1 LVWQLVANYY
11 WSKGEETVDLKFTEE
26 QEMIRKMVR
35 DFAQKEVAPI
45 AAEID
50 DKGIAPVE
58 NIKKMGQLGLLGLTV
73 PEKYDGGGADPVSYV
88 IAIEELA
95 KACASTAIVMAV
107 QNSLVCAG
115 IEKFGTEEQKS
126 KFLPP
131 LARGEKIGAFALTEP
146 GAGCDAAAQLTT
158 AMRDGDFYVING
170 TKHFITNGAFADII
184 ILFGMTDKTQKHR
197 GISAFIV
204 EKGAKGF
211 TVGKEEHKMG
221 IRGTNTCELVFD
233 DVEVPVANRLGQE
246 GQGFKIAMTVLDAGR
261 VGVAAQAVGI
271 AQAAYEAALKYSA
284 ERIQFGQP
292 ICQFQAIQWMLADMA
307 TRIEAARLLTYS
319 AALKKQSGQPYSKEA
334 SMAKLYASETAVWVA
349 DRAVQIHGGYGYMKE
364 YSVER
369 NYRDA
374 KITEIYEGTSEVQRM
389 VIARAILG

>member
-1 LVWQLVANYY
+1 M
-11 WSKGEETVDLKFTEE
+11 DLKFTEE

-50 DKGIAPVE
+50 EKGIVPFE

-73 PEKYDGGGADPVSYV
+73 TEKYDGGGADAISYV

-95 KACASTAIVMAV
+95 KVCASTAIVMAV

-115 IEKFGTEEQKS
+115 IEKFGTEEQKD
-126 KFLPP
+126 KFLKP
-131 LARGEKIGAFALTEP
+131 LARGEKLGAFALTEP
-146 GAGCDAAAQLTT
+146 GAGSDVAAMLST
-158 AMRDGDFYVING
+158 AVRDGNVYVING
-170 TKHFITNGAFADII
+170 RKHFITNGGFADIV
-184 ILFGMTDKTQKHR
+184 ILFAMTDKSQRHR
-197 GISAFIV
+197 GITAFIV
-204 EKGAKGF
+204 EKERKGF
-211 TVGKEEHKMG
+211 SVGKEEHKMG
-221 IRGTNTCELVFD
+221 IRGTNTCELIFE
-233 DVEVPVANRLGQE
+233 DVHVPAANRLGEE
-246 GQGFKIAMTVLDAGR
+246 GQGFKIAMTVLDGGR
-261 VGVAAQAVGI
+261 IGVAAQAVGI
-271 AQAAYEAALKYSA
+271 AQAAYEAALKYSK
-284 ERIQFGQP
+284 ERVQFGQP

-307 TRIEAARLLTYS
+307 TRIEAARLLTYN
-319 AALKKQSGQPYSKEA
+319 AALKKQSGEPFSKEA
-334 SMAKLYASETAVWVA
+334 SMAKLFASETAVWVA

-389 VIARAILG
+389 VIARSIIG

>member
-1 LVWQLVANYY
+1 M
-11 WSKGEETVDLKFTEE
+11 DLKFTEE

-50 DKGIAPVE
+50 DKGIVPFE

-73 PEKYDGGGADPVSYV
+73 PEKYDGGGADAISYV

-115 IEKFGTEEQKS
+115 LEKFGTEEQKE
-126 KFLPP
+126 KYLRP

-146 GAGCDAAAQLTT
+146 GAGCDSAAQLTT
-158 AMRDGDFYVING
+158 AVRSGDGYVING
-170 TKHFITNGAFADII
+170 TKHFITNGSFADIV
-184 ILFGMTDKTQKHR
+184 ILFAMTDKAQKHR
-197 GISAFIV
+197 GISGFIV
-204 EKGAKGF
+204 EKGTPGF

-221 IRGTNTCELVFD
+221 IRGSNTCELVFT
-233 DVEVPVANRLGQE
+233 EVHVPATARLGEE

-261 VGVAAQAVGI
+261 IGVAAQAVGI
-271 AQAAYEAALKYSA
+271 AQAAYEAAVKYSK
-284 ERIQFGQP
+284 ERVQFGQP
-292 ICQFQAIQWMLADMA
+292 ISQFQAIQWMLADMA
-307 TRIEAARLLTYS
+307 TRIEAARLLTYN
-319 AALKKQSGQPYSKEA
+319 AALAKMSGQPYSKEA
-334 SMAKLYASETAVWVA
+334 SMAKLFASETAVWVA

-364 YSVER
+364 YSV
-369 NYRDA
+369 
-374 KITEIYEGTSEVQRM
+374 
-389 VIARAILG
+389 